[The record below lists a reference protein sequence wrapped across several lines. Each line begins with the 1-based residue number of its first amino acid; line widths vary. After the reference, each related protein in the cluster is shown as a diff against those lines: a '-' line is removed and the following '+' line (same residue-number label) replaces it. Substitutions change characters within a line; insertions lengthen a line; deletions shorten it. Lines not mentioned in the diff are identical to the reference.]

1 MITARWKK
9 RKWLIGKSGSGGF
22 AFVAFFTDPRTHKQE
37 NQYEFG
43 TPSRTSNEL
52 LHCAQ
57 FKLLVPWL
65 RELLLIMFSA
75 ALATR
80 LIFAIFCV
88 LLFFAFS
95 AAQLPGRGNNKY
107 PSAAQLFEEQQ
118 QNSGFVGLYTL
129 QCGQLLSDGLFTIAF
144 LREFS
149 F

>member
-1 MITARWKK
+1 
-9 RKWLIGKSGSGGF
+9 LGSLEV
-22 AFVAFFTDPRTHKQE
+22 VALLLLPF
-37 NQYEFG
+37 
-43 TPSRTSNEL
+43 SRTRAHTNKKINTNLGLPAEL
-52 LHCAQ
+52 PIGFLHCAQ

-65 RELLLIMFSA
+65 RELLPLFSA

-80 LIFAIFCV
+80 LVFAIFCV

-95 AAQLPGRGNNKY
+95 AAQLPGRSNNKY